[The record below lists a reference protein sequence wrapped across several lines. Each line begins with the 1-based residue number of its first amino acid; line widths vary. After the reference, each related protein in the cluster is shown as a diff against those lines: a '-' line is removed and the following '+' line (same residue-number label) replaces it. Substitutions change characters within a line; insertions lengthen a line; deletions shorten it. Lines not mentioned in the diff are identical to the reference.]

1 MVGFQE
7 MVMKLMRRRGG
18 LLQDLRC
25 RGRLSVVVEM
35 KESRSSAN
43 SCTSI
48 NLSKAR

>member
-1 MVGFQE
+1 
-7 MVMKLMRRRGG
+7 MVMKLIKRREG

-25 RGRLSVVVEM
+25 RGRLGAVVEM

-48 NLSKAR
+48 NLTKAR